1 MLAGEHLYKIGQKA
15 VLACRDET
23 RAVKGVDVLV
33 LEELTKDMV
42 VFRDRLSGKLFEFPR
57 GDVRPALRRFSLL
70 TQLDVTDETD
80 FGVAKPGSAMER
92 TMAAFY
98 TKNEG
103 DRFLKFLRQKN
114 RLQKLV
120 ESGSARLTLARRIDL
135 SAPGTTL
142 LCCWSKEPLMLAA
155 NGFIVSG
162 FKDDMKEKLFCL
174 WMNSSIGLSLLLSK
188 ATVTRGSWIYMD
200 KFMIDRLPIPD
211 MNRLSGEDWALVGD
225 LWKAVSHIRLVSLFD
240 QLRTD
245 NSFRS
250 KLDDGILR
258 LLGVLKDDDRAKIAA
273 IVRTGVLEAILALK
287 QTMEP
292 VEATEEAEDKDE

>member
-1 MLAGEHLYKIGQKA
+1 
-15 VLACRDET
+15 
-23 RAVKGVDVLV
+23 
-33 LEELTKDMV
+33 
-42 VFRDRLSGKLFEFPR
+42 
-57 GDVRPALRRFSLL
+57 
-70 TQLDVTDETD
+70 
-80 FGVAKPGSAMER
+80 
-92 TMAAFY
+92 
-98 TKNEG
+98 
-103 DRFLKFLRQKN
+103 
-114 RLQKLV
+114 
-120 ESGSARLTLARRIDL
+120 
-135 SAPGTTL
+135 
-142 LCCWSKEPLMLAA
+142 MLAA

-225 LWKAVSHIRLVSLFD
+225 LWKAVSQIRLVSLFD

-245 NSFRS
+245 NSFRA

-258 LLGVLKDDDRAKIAA
+258 LLGVLRDDDRAKIAT
-273 IVRTGVLEAILALK
+273 IVRTGILEAILALK

-292 VEATEEAEDKDE
+292 GEAAEEAEDKDE